1 MPRQVFFY
9 DPPERFV
16 AGAVGQPG
24 ERTFFLQARGGGRMT
39 SVALEKLQVASLA
52 QRLEELLDEVLR
64 RSEDPTGV
72 PAVTPTD
79 LEDNESLEQPILE
92 EFRVGTMALA
102 WDPQEEKVMIEAQA
116 ATEEEQEDGE
126 DEEEEDESE
135 PEPFSDEALEGP
147 DVLRVSITPAAARA
161 FAQRALK
168 IVAAGRPPCPFC
180 GQPLDP
186 DGHICPR
193 QNGQRRSSLVS

>member
-24 ERTFFLQARGGGRMT
+24 ERTFFLQARGSGRIT
-39 SVALEKLQVASLA
+39 SVALEKFQVASLA

-64 RSEDPTGV
+64 QSEDQAAV
-72 PAVTPTD
+72 PAVAPSD
-79 LEDNESLEQPILE
+79 LEDDEPLEQPVLE

-102 WDPQEEKVMIEAQA
+102 WDPDQQRVIIEAQA
-116 ATEEEQEDGE
+116 AAEEDVDE
-126 DEEEEDESE
+126 DEI
-135 PEPFSDEALEGP
+135 EPFSDDVEGP
-147 DVLRVSITPAAARA
+147 DVLRVSITPSNARA

-186 DGHICPR
+186 GGHICPR
-193 QNGQRRSSLVS
+193 QNGQRRSTLVT